1 MFLQA
6 NVYFIYV
13 ILHNNINTN
22 NNNNNVTFIA
32 PKSFETML
40 RKPNI

>member
-13 ILHNNINTN
+13 IPHNNNN

-32 PKSFETML
+32 PKSFGTML
-40 RKPNI
+40 RKPYI